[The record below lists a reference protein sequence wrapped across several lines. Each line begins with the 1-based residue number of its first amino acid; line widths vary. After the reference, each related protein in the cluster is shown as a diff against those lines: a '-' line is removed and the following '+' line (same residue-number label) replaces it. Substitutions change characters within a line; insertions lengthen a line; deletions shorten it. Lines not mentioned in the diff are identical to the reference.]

1 MSIHP
6 QLPSD
11 PAALDAGA
19 TTAEYGI
26 LITVI
31 AAVVALI
38 AAVLGTQVAT
48 LYTAATSNF

>member
-1 MSIHP
+1 MSTHP

-11 PAALDAGA
+11 PAALEAGA

-31 AAVVALI
+31 AAVVAVI
-38 AAVLGTQVAT
+38 AAVLGTQVAA
-48 LYTAATSNF
+48 LYTAATGSF